1 MSKGIIKGYARVSTE
16 HQNLNRQL
24 KALEE
29 AGAEFI
35 YQEKVS
41 GATSEREELQKMLE
55 ELNEGDTVIVTDLT
69 RISRS
74 TQDLFNLVELIKGKG
89 ASLKSIKDKWLDT
102 SDDSAYS
109 EFLFTVFAGISQLER
124 KLIKERQAEGIA
136 IAKQNGKYKGRV
148 KKYHKKNDAL
158 NHAIELYLNRTENGL
173 SATEIV
179 KRTQISRSALYR
191 GLKERGIN

>member
-1 MSKGIIKGYARVSTE
+1 MIKGYARVSTE

-24 KALEE
+24 KALKE
-29 AGAEFI
+29 AGAEYI

-55 ELNEGDTVIVTDLT
+55 ELNEGDTVIVSDLT

-74 TQDLFNLVELIKGKG
+74 TNDLFQLVELIKSKG

-124 KLIKERQAEGIA
+124 NLIKERQAEGIA

-148 KKYHKKNDAL
+148 KKYHEKNDAL
-158 NHAIELYLNRTENGL
+158 NHAIELYLNRSENGL

>member
-1 MSKGIIKGYARVSTE
+1 MIKGYARVSTK

-24 KALEE
+24 KALKDN
-29 AGAEFI
+29 GAEYI

-41 GATSEREELQKMLE
+41 GASAEREELQKMLE
-55 ELNEGDTVIVTDLT
+55 ELNVGDIVLVPDLT

-74 TQDLFNLVELIKGKG
+74 TKDLFELVELIKSKG
-89 ASLKSIKDKWLDT
+89 ASLKSIKDTWLDT
-102 SDDSAYS
+102 SDKSAYS

-124 KLIKERQAEGIA
+124 SLIKERQAEGIE
-136 IAKQNGKYKGRV
+136 IAKLNGKYKGRV
-148 KKYHKKNDAL
+148 KKYHEKNDAL
-158 NHAIELYLNRTENGL
+158 NHALELYQNRAVNGL

-191 GLKERGIN
+191 ALKERENK